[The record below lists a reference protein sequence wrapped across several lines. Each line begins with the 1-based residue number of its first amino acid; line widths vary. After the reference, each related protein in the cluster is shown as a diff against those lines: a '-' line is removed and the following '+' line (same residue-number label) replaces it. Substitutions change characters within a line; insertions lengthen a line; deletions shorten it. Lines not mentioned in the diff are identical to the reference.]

1 MAAWRGIARL
11 LMLATFGQS
20 FLAGVYLS
28 GEAWGRDL
36 HRALGFTIAGIAIV
50 VAVIAIATLH
60 DTRGDRRFALGLAG
74 FAVMAAVQ
82 LGLGIAAA
90 EGTRT
95 LWLHLPLGVALV
107 GTAANL
113 EVAARSVGQPSPH
126 PDAVP

>member
-11 LMLATFGQS
+11 LLLATFGQS
-20 FLAGVYLS
+20 FLAGIYLS
-28 GEAWGRDL
+28 GEAWGRDY
-36 HRALGFTIAGIAIV
+36 HRALGFAIVGVAIV
-50 VAVIAIATLH
+50 VAVIGIVTL
-60 DTRGDRRFALGLAG
+60 RGDRKARRFALGLAG

-82 LGLGIAAA
+82 LGLGLAAA

-107 GTAANL
+107 GSAANL
-113 EVAARSVGQPSPH
+113 EVAARSVGQPGPQ